1 MGDFK
6 QIGTIRLETVA
17 IRMKDREKMLWFYRD
32 ILGFSL
38 KREENEL
45 AILGTDVEKN
55 ELLWLEETPYAE
67 EFTGEIKK
75 LQRLSLVI
83 PSPAEMGDIMRR
95 ISDYNYP
102 VKDALYDDGTMGIL
116 LEDPEENQIELYYG
130 VDDQNHIHSPE
141 PLDPEKLKARST
153 GEFPKLSE
161 AVHFD
166 KVHLNTSKMAEANA
180 FLKDVLGLEVRDERE
195 GIIVLNEGNFHIG
208 LNEGSGGTLERAT
221 DDVLGLDFLKFSVSP
236 DALLALEAH
245 LSELGQEFY
254 IDKKK
259 SILTIYDPT
268 GIEWWF
274 LMRKED

>member
-6 QIGTIRLETVA
+6 QNGPIRLETVA

-45 AILGTDVEKN
+45 AILGTDAEKN

-67 EFTGEIKK
+67 AYTGEIKK

-83 PSPAEMGDIMRR
+83 PSAEEMGDIMRR
-95 ISDYNYP
+95 ILNQGYP
-102 VKDALYDDGTMGIL
+102 VTDALYDDGTMGIL
-116 LEDPEENQIELYYG
+116 LEDPEGNQIEIYFG
-130 VDDQNHIHSPE
+130 IDDQQHHHAPE
-141 PLDPEKLKARST
+141 PLDPDKLKARST
-153 GEFPKLSE
+153 GEFPRLSE

-166 KVHLNTSKMAEANA
+166 KVHLNTSKLPEEND
-180 FLKDVLGLEVRDERE
+180 FLQNVLGLEVRDERE
-195 GIIVLNEGNFHIG
+195 GILVLNEGNFHIG
-208 LNEGSGGTLERAT
+208 LNEGQGGTLERAT
-221 DDVLGLDFLKFSVSP
+221 DDVLGLDFLKFSVTK
-236 DALLALEAH
+236 DALLKLEAH
-245 LSELGQEFY
+245 LTELGSEFY

-259 SILTIYDPT
+259 SILTIYDPA

-274 LMRKED
+274 LAKKI